1 MIVDL
6 PDTDTT
12 SISKKLVRMR
22 SSGGAVTQGR
32 VLTLIIDVDAGEAT
46 EEAVEASNGASH
58 EHPCRV
64 IVVSRGE
71 RAGESRLDA
80 QIRVGGDAGASEV
93 VLLTLSG
100 ALAEH
105 PHAVVT
111 PFLLPDTPVVTWW
124 PERAPKIPSQDR
136 LGRLAS
142 RRITDARKASDPAS
156 FLAERRSG
164 YAPGDTD
171 LAWSALTPTR
181 ALFVSALDRPPH
193 TPITGAEV
201 TGPLDMVGLDLFAGW
216 LASALKTPV
225 GRRPG
230 PLAARLFRGGPGFD
244 TSELSMSVNDDGV
257 SGTVAS
263 TGHPDGR
270 VAYAQRTTAE
280 CLAEELRSLDA
291 DEVYEAAL
299 LGLPAVDHPTT

>member
-12 SISKKLVRMR
+12 EISKKLVRMR
-22 SSGGAVTQGR
+22 SSGGVTTLSR

-46 EEAVEASNGASH
+46 EDAVEASNAASR

-64 IVVSRGE
+64 IVVSRGS
-71 RAGESRLDA
+71 RDGQARLDA

-100 ALAEH
+100 PIAEH

-124 PERAPKIPSQDR
+124 PGRAPETPSEDR

-142 RRITDARKASDPAS
+142 RRITDARKASDPRG
-156 FLAERRSG
+156 FLEARRTG
-164 YAPGDTD
+164 YSPGDTD
-171 LAWSALTPTR
+171 LSWSALTPTR
-181 ALFVSALDRPPH
+181 ALLVSALDRPPH
-193 TPITGAEV
+193 PAVTGAEV
-201 TGPLDMVGLDLFAGW
+201 TGPLDRTGLDMMAGW
-216 LASALKTPV
+216 LATALGVPV
-225 GRRPG
+225 TRRSG
-230 PLAARLFRGGPGFD
+230 AIGVRMLRGD
-244 TSELSMSVNDDGV
+244 SVLSMTVDEAGD
-257 SGTVAS
+257 SGTVSS
-263 TGHPDGR
+263 TGHPDGH
-270 VAYAQRTTAE
+270 VAYARRTTAE

-299 LGLPAVDHPTT
+299 AGLPAVDYEEMP

>member
-12 SISKKLVRMR
+12 EISKKLVRMR
-22 SSGGAVTQGR
+22 SSGGAVTLGR
-32 VLTLIIDVDAGEAT
+32 VLTLIIDVDASAGT
-46 EEAVEASNGASH
+46 EEAVSASNAASR

-64 IVVSRGE
+64 IVVCRGD
-71 RAGESRLDA
+71 RDADARLDA

-100 ALAEH
+100 PLAEH
-105 PHAVVT
+105 PHAVVM

-124 PERAPKIPSQDR
+124 PGRAPDQPSKDR

-142 RRITDARKASDPAS
+142 RRITDARQSPDPRA
-156 FLAERRSG
+156 FLAKRRAG
-164 YAPGDTD
+164 YHPGDTD
-171 LAWSALTPTR
+171 LSWSAITPWR
-181 ALFVSALDRPPH
+181 AMLVSALDRPPH
-193 TPITGAEV
+193 TAVVSAEV
-201 TGPLDMVGLDLFAGW
+201 YGPQDMPGLDIFAGW
-216 LASALKTPV
+216 LAHALKTRV
-225 GRRPG
+225 TRRPG
-230 PLAARLFRGGPGFD
+230 RLGVRLVREDGALEVSVDEDGG
-244 TSELSMSVNDDGV
+244 GV
-257 SGTVAS
+257 LRS

-270 VAYAQRTTAE
+270 AAFSRRTTAE

-299 LGLPAVDHPTT
+299 HGLPAVDEEETL

>member
-12 SISKKLVRMR
+12 AISKKLVRMR
-22 SSGGAVTQGR
+22 SSGGAVTLGR

-46 EEAVEASNGASH
+46 EEAVEASNRASR

-64 IVVSRGE
+64 IVVSRGN
-71 RAGESRLDA
+71 RTGDARLDA

-100 ALAEH
+100 QLAEH

-124 PERAPKIPSQDR
+124 PDRAPKNPAQDR

-142 RRITDARKASDPAS
+142 RRITDARKSADPAA
-156 FLAERRSG
+156 FLAERRAG
-164 YAPGDTD
+164 YSPGDTD

-193 TPITGAEV
+193 TPITGAEI
-201 TGPLDMVGLDLFAGW
+201 TGPLDMPGLDLFAGW
-216 LASALKTPV
+216 LAAALQTRV
-225 GRRPG
+225 VRRPG
-230 PLAARLFRGGPGFD
+230 SLAARLFRSD
-244 TSELSMSVNDDGV
+244 STLSMSVNDDGV

-270 VAYAQRTTAE
+270 VAYARRTTAE

-299 LGLPAVDHPTT
+299 LGLPAVEVEESI